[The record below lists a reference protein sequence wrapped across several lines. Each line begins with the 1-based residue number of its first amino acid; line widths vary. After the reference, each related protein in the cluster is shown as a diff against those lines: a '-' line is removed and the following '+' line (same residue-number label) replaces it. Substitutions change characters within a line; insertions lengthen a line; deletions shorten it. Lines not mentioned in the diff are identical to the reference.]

1 VSFVAAT
8 FNVPSN
14 KPSLD
19 AALEGLVRLNVAQ
32 RRAGVPALYSSG
44 VRYRRDKGE
53 TWDSAQICCRRGW
66 GDCEDLAAWRAADL
80 RLRGIPARAVVQR
93 SKTPG
98 VSWHAV
104 VQLPNGRIEDPSR
117 RLGM

>member
-1 VSFVAAT
+1 MSYVAAT

-32 RRAGVPALYSSG
+32 RKAGLPELYKTK
-44 VRYRRDKGE
+44 VRYRRDQGE
-53 TWDSAQICCRRGW
+53 TWDSGAICLRRGW

-80 RLRGIPARAVVQR
+80 RCAGIPARAVVLR
-93 SKTPG
+93 SRTPG

-104 VQLPNGRIEDPSR
+104 VCLPGGKYEDPSKK
-117 RLGM
+117 LGM